1 MGQPPELPQ
10 SQGQNNDQPDESGV
24 RRFLQTQINKSQQPS
39 PDQLAAKIWSMSPA
53 NTEAT
58 NPANETELKREGW
71 GQGHRARNNQ
81 PESEVQPVMPTTPIM
96 PQQTLAKAQENASA
110 GPSPQAQAP
119 NETKPQKRSLN
130 SVLKGLQPGKSSG
143 NEELAKPNL
152 IEPLA
157 KAESNFRDITEAN
170 LAQKNRTQ
178 EIKPPIPAPTETS
191 APLAQIR
198 NTGSEPISLN
208 RPSPQPPE
216 VNSQIVNSQMNT
228 GTGALRFLQNQEQ
241 RALPLQMPENLSV
254 QFIPNENKPE
264 IIKPEISKPVH
275 EIVSPSPVFQIDN
288 EAFEAPNCI
297 QTMRID
303 TMSGVKTITTMLPD
317 SSSTRIESKRAD
329 GSCTITFTEN
339 LKSNQSIQ
347 ARPIVVK
354 ELDLHGVL
362 VSETRYQYHN
372 LNTPCIPTGKRMII
386 GDQVIDYTLNASG
399 QIIDQKLVPPDKL

>member
-58 NPANETELKREGW
+58 NQANETELKREGW

-81 PESEVQPVMPTTPIM
+81 PESEVQPVMPTTPIAPKQEKSAVDLPPK
-96 PQQTLAKAQENASA
+96 PQSA
-110 GPSPQAQAP
+110 

-157 KAESNFRDITEAN
+157 KAESNFRDNPEPN
-170 LAQKNRTQ
+170 LAQRSSAQ
-178 EIKPPIPAPTETS
+178 ESKPLSAPPETLS
-191 APLAQIR
+191 PLAQIQ
-198 NTGSEPISLN
+198 NTRSEPISLN

-216 VNSQIVNSQMNT
+216 FNSQIGNSQT
-228 GTGALRFLQNQEQ
+228 GNSQISTGQTGALRFLQNQEQ

-254 QFIPNENKPE
+254 QFIPNETKPE
-264 IIKPEISKPVH
+264 IIKPEIIKPVQ
-275 EIVSPSPVFQIDN
+275 EVVSPAPVFQIDN

-329 GSCTITFTEN
+329 GSCTVTFTEN

-347 ARPIVVK
+347 ARPIIVK

>member
-81 PESEVQPVMPTTPIM
+81 PESEVQPVMPAQPI
-96 PQQTLAKAQENASA
+96 KAQESA
-110 GPSPQAQAP
+110 PAALPPQAQAP
-119 NETKPQKRSLN
+119 NEAKPQKRSLN

-157 KAESNFRDITEAN
+157 KAESNFRDTPQGN
-170 LAQKNRTQ
+170 LVQNNRAP
-178 EIKPPIPAPTETS
+178 EIKPSIQAAPETA
-191 APLAQIR
+191 APLAQIQ
-198 NTGSEPISLN
+198 NTRSEPISLN

-216 VNSQIVNSQMNT
+216 INSQIANSQIVNSPINT

-254 QFIPNENKPE
+254 QFIPNETKPE
-264 IIKPEISKPVH
+264 IIKPEVSKPVQ
-275 EIVSPSPVFQIDN
+275 EIVSAAAVFQIDN
-288 EAFEAPNCI
+288 DAFEAPNCI

-329 GSCTITFTEN
+329 GSCTVTFTEN

-399 QIIDQKLVPPDKL
+399 QIIDQKLVPPDKR